1 MGLHPGE
8 DTMPEFKPV
17 TGHCQCGAV
26 AFRVEAPPHD
36 IYHCHCS
43 MCRRC
48 HGTMFAT
55 YALAPKDKVT
65 VTKGADNLT
74 TFVSSPGVYRQFCKT
89 CGCQMF
95 IDVDESPN
103 LRWYMPGV
111 IDGHPGHTEAQMK
124 HIYVES
130 KVDWYEL
137 ADDLPKLTRY
147 EHT

>member
-1 MGLHPGE
+1 
-8 DTMPEFKPV
+8 MPEFKTV

-26 AFRVEAPPHD
+26 QFRVEAPPHD

-74 TFVSSPGVYRQFCKT
+74 TFASSPGVYRQFCKT

-95 IDVDESPN
+95 IDVDESPD

-111 IDGHPGHTEAQMK
+111 IDGHPGHTKEQLK

-130 KVDWYEL
+130 KVSWYEL
-137 ADDLPKLTRY
+137 EDHLPKLVRY